1 MVSVKLFRKSF
12 NLEKSTLQG
21 ALAIFGWDILVHPT
35 RLELAQLK
43 SPLPPQGSVSTKFH
57 HGCNYSYYSI
67 FAAKMGK
74 LTLRPRIRARLRPRI
89 RARLHTAIHLRLR
102 F

>member
-1 MVSVKLFRKSF
+1 MSPSSSGKSPLIRLSKLKLF
-12 NLEKSTLQG
+12 N
-21 ALAIFGWDILVHPT
+21 LVHPT

-57 HGCNYSYYSI
+57 HGCNYSYYNI

-74 LTLRPRIRARLRPRI
+74 LTLRPRIHARLRPRI
-89 RARLHTAIHLRLR
+89 RALLRSAIHLRLR